1 MLIGGPETRYRSGI
15 HPDRALQ
22 NCQPSRPPKDAVMN
36 DFDYLVVGA
45 GSAGAALAARL
56 SEDPERKVLLLEAGP
71 DYATAEDTPQEILDG
86 SAMSM
91 SAFDWHYK
99 AEITDRRRII
109 FPRGKLSGGSS
120 AVGAT
125 IALRGTP
132 NNFDEWASLG
142 NPAWAWDQVLPF
154 YKRLEDDLD
163 FDNEFHGRGGP
174 IPIRRWKPD
183 ELAPVQQ
190 VFHEAA
196 LKAGFPDV
204 EDHNHPEASGV
215 GPIPSNR
222 NDLRT
227 RFSTAMGYLGAARGR
242 ANLTVY
248 SGAQVNRVLFNGAQA
263 RGVEVTTPTG
273 GVEEIHARTVV
284 LAAGA
289 VGSPAILMRSGIGPG
304 ADLRRL
310 GIDVLLDRPGVGGTL
325 IDHPR
330 TGVFMV
336 PKPGTFNLEDA
347 FLQTIVRTTAPGS
360 TEFNDL
366 QYYMI
371 NHFDLTLF
379 PELQMLAAAKTIFG
393 VMVVHQRPQSRGRL
407 VLASADP
414 GAAPDIDLNFL
425 ATDQDVQILVDAV
438 RTCWQLMQTPGIID
452 RGERFVVLGED
463 MAADD
468 EMLSHYVRLSLDS
481 GYHPVG
487 TARMG
492 SADDTDAVVDE
503 RLLVHGT
510 ENLYVGDAS
519 VMPSIV
525 NCNTN
530 LTSIMIGERLADWL
544 RAS

>member
-1 MLIGGPETRYRSGI
+1 
-15 HPDRALQ
+15 
-22 NCQPSRPPKDAVMN
+22 MN
-36 DFDYLVVGA
+36 EFDYLVVGA

-56 SEDPERKVLLLEAGP
+56 SEDPQRRVLLLEAGP
-71 DYATAEDTPQEILDG
+71 DYATVDETPDEILDG

-91 SAFDWHYK
+91 STYDWHFK

-109 FPRGKLSGGSS
+109 FPRGKLTGGSS

-132 NNFDEWASLG
+132 NNFDEWASMG
-142 NPAWAWDQVLPF
+142 NPAWAWNEVLPY
-154 YKRLEDDLD
+154 YKRLENDLD
-163 FDNEFHGRGGP
+163 FDNEYHGQGGP
-174 IPIRRWKPD
+174 IPIRRWRPD
-183 ELAPVQQ
+183 ELAPVQH

-204 EDHNHPEASGV
+204 EDHNHPEATGV

-222 NDLRT
+222 NDTRT
-227 RFSTAMGYLGAARGR
+227 RFSTAMGYLGMARGR
-242 ANLTVY
+242 ANLTIY
-248 SGAQVNRVLFNGAQA
+248 SGAQVNRVLFTGTRAH
-263 RGVEVTTPTG
+263 GVEVTNPAG
-273 GVEEIHARTVV
+273 GTEEIHARNIV

-289 VGSPAILMRSGIGPG
+289 VNSPAILMRSGIGP
-304 ADLRRL
+304 ASDLRRL

-330 TGVFMV
+330 TGAFMV
-336 PKPGTFNLEDA
+336 PKEGTFDPQDA
-347 FLQTIVRTTAPGS
+347 FLQTMVRTTAPGS
-360 TEFNDL
+360 DEFNDL

-414 GAAPDIDLNFL
+414 TSPPDIDLNFL
-425 ATDQDVQILVDAV
+425 ATEQDIKILVDAV
-438 RTCWQLMQTPGIID
+438 RTCWQLMQTPGIVD
-452 RGERFVVLGED
+452 RGDRFVVLGEE
-463 MAADD
+463 MVADD
-468 EMLSHYVRLSLDS
+468 DILGHYVRLSLDS

-487 TARMG
+487 TTRMG
-492 SADDTDAVVDE
+492 TADDAEAVVDE
-503 RLLVHGT
+503 RLRVHGT

-544 RAS
+544 AAS

>member
-1 MLIGGPETRYRSGI
+1 MSEF
-15 HPDRALQ
+15 H
-22 NCQPSRPPKDAVMN
+22 
-36 DFDYLVVGA
+36 YLVVGA

-56 SEDPERKVLLLEAGP
+56 SEDPGRKVLLLEAGP
-71 DYATAEDTPQEILDG
+71 DYATIAETPREILDG

-109 FPRGKLSGGSS
+109 FPRGKVAGGSS

-132 NNFDEWASLG
+132 NNFDEWASMG
-142 NPAWAWDQVLPF
+142 NPAWAWDQVLPY
-154 YKRLEDDLD
+154 YKRLENDLD
-163 FDNEFHGRGGP
+163 FDNEYHGRGGP
-174 IPIRRWKPD
+174 IPIRRWKPE
-183 ELAPVQQ
+183 ELAPVQH

-196 LKAGFPDV
+196 LKAGFPEV
-204 EDHNHPEASGV
+204 EDHNHPQASGV

-222 NDLRT
+222 NDTRT
-227 RFSTAMGYLGAARGR
+227 RFSTAMGYLAMARGR
-242 ANLTVY
+242 PNLTIY
-248 SGAQVNRVLFNGAQA
+248 SGAQVNRVLFEGTRAC
-263 RGVEVTTPTG
+263 GVEVTNPAG
-273 GVEEIHARTVV
+273 GIEEIHAGTVV
-284 LAAGA
+284 LATGA
-289 VGSPAILMRSGIGPG
+289 VSTPAILMRSGIGPA
-304 ADLRRL
+304 ADLQRL

-330 TGVFMV
+330 TGAFMV
-336 PKPGTFNLEDA
+336 PKEGTFNPEDA
-347 FLQTIVRTTAPGS
+347 FLQTMVRTTAPGS

-407 VLASADP
+407 VLTSADP
-414 GAAPDIDLNFL
+414 AAPPDIDLNFL
-425 ATDQDVQILVDAV
+425 DTEQDIQILVDAV
-438 RTCWQLMQTPGIID
+438 RTCWQLMQTPGIVD
-452 RGERFVVLGED
+452 RGDRFVVLGED

-468 EMLSHYVRLSLDS
+468 EMLGHYVRLSLDS

-492 SADDTDAVVDE
+492 SAEDADAVVDE
-503 RLLVHGT
+503 RLQVHGID
-510 ENLYVGDAS
+510 NLYVGDAS

-530 LTSIMIGERLADWL
+530 LTSIMIGERLADSL

>member
-1 MLIGGPETRYRSGI
+1 
-15 HPDRALQ
+15 
-22 NCQPSRPPKDAVMN
+22 MN
-36 DFDYLVVGA
+36 EFDYLVVGS

-71 DYATAEDTPQEILDG
+71 DYATVAETPRDLLDG

-91 SAFDWHYK
+91 DAHDWHFK

-109 FPRGKLSGGSS
+109 FPRGKVTGGSS

-132 NNFDEWASLG
+132 DNFDEWAAMG
-142 NPAWAWDQVLPF
+142 NPAWAWDEVLPF

-174 IPIRRWKPD
+174 IPIRRWKTD

-190 VFHEAA
+190 VFHDAC
-196 LKAGFPDV
+196 LKAGFADV
-204 EDHNHPEASGV
+204 QDHNHPEASGV

-222 NDLRT
+222 RDTTT
-227 RFSTAMGYLGAARGR
+227 RFSAAMGYLGPARGR
-242 ANLTVY
+242 ANLTIY
-248 SGAQVNRVLFNGAQA
+248 SGAQVNRVLFTGTRAH
-263 RGVEVTTPTG
+263 GVEVTNPAG
-273 GVEEIHARTVV
+273 GSEQINARHVI

-289 VGSPAILMRSGIGPG
+289 VNSPGILMRSGIGPA

-330 TGVFMV
+330 TGAFMV
-336 PKPGTFNLEDA
+336 PKPGSFDTGDA

-393 VMVVHQRPQSRGRL
+393 CMVVHQRPQSRGRL
-407 VLASADP
+407 VLTSPDP
-414 GAAPDIDLNFL
+414 AAPPDIDLNFL
-425 ATDQDVQILVDAV
+425 ATEQDIKTLVDAV
-438 RTCWQLMQTPGIID
+438 RTCWQLMQTPGIVD
-452 RGERFVVLGED
+452 RGERFIVLGED
-463 MAADD
+463 MVEDE
-468 EMLSHYVRLSLDS
+468 EMLGHYVRLSLDS

-492 SADDTDAVVDE
+492 TADDAEAVVDE
-503 RLLVHGT
+503 RLSVHGA
-510 ENLYVGDAS
+510 ENLFVCDAS

-530 LTSIMIGERLADWL
+530 LTSTMIGERLADWL

>member
-1 MLIGGPETRYRSGI
+1 
-15 HPDRALQ
+15 
-22 NCQPSRPPKDAVMN
+22 MN
-36 DFDYLVVGA
+36 EFDYLVVGS

-71 DYATAEDTPQEILDG
+71 DYATVADTPRDLLDG
-86 SAMSM
+86 NAMSM
-91 SAFDWHYK
+91 DLHDWHFK

-109 FPRGKLSGGSS
+109 FPRGKVTGGSS

-132 NNFDEWASLG
+132 NNFDEWAALG
-142 NPAWAWDQVLPF
+142 NPAWAWDEVLPF

-163 FDNEFHGRGGP
+163 FDNEFHGQGGP
-174 IPIRRWKPD
+174 IPIRRWKSD
-183 ELAPVQQ
+183 EMAPVQQ
-190 VFHEAA
+190 VFHDAC
-196 LKAGFPDV
+196 LKAGYPDV
-204 EDHNHPEASGV
+204 QDHNHPEASGV

-222 NDLRT
+222 RGART
-227 RFSTAMGYLGAARGR
+227 RVSTAIGYLTSARGR
-242 ANLTVY
+242 DNLSIY
-248 SGAQVNRVLFNGAQA
+248 SGARVNRVLFTGARA
-263 RGVEVTTPTG
+263 HGVEVTNSAG
-273 GVEEIHARTVV
+273 GSEQINARHVI

-289 VGSPAILMRSGIGPG
+289 VNSPGILMRSGIGPA

-330 TGVFMV
+330 TGAFMV
-336 PKPGTFNLEDA
+336 PKPGAVNPEEA
-347 FLQTIVRTTAPGS
+347 FLQTVVRTTAPGS
-360 TEFNDL
+360 TEFNDM
-366 QYYMI
+366 QFYMI

-393 VMVVHQRPQSRGRL
+393 CMVVHQRPQSRGRL
-407 VLASADP
+407 VLSSADP
-414 GAAPDIDLNFL
+414 SAPPDIDLNFL
-425 ATDQDVQILVDAV
+425 ATEQDIKILVEGV
-438 RTCWQLMQTPGIID
+438 RTCWQLMQTAGIVD
-452 RGERFVVLGED
+452 RGERFIVLGED
-463 MAADD
+463 MVEDE
-468 EMLSHYVRLSLDS
+468 EMLGHYVRLSLDS

-492 SADDTDAVVDE
+492 TADDAEAVVDE
-503 RLLVHGT
+503 RLSVHGA
-510 ENLYVGDAS
+510 ENLYVCDAS

-530 LTSIMIGERLADWL
+530 LTSTMIGERLADWL

>member
-1 MLIGGPETRYRSGI
+1 MNGI
-15 HPDRALQ
+15 
-22 NCQPSRPPKDAVMN
+22 
-36 DFDYLVVGA
+36 DYLVVGS

-56 SEDPERKVLLLEAGP
+56 SEDPHRKVLLLEAGP
-71 DYATAEDTPQEILDG
+71 DFATVADTPSDLLNG

-91 SAFDWHYK
+91 DIHDWHFQ

-109 FPRGKLSGGSS
+109 YPRGKVTGGSS

-125 IALRGTP
+125 IALRGNP
-132 NNFDEWASLG
+132 VNFNEWAEMG
-142 NPAWAWDQVLPF
+142 NPAWAWDEVLPF

-163 FDNEFHGRGGP
+163 FDNEYHGKGGP
-174 IPIRRWKPD
+174 IPIRRFKGD

-190 VFHEAA
+190 VFQDAC
-196 LKAGFPDV
+196 LKAGFPAI

-215 GPIPSNR
+215 GPMPSNR
-222 NDLRT
+222 RDTRT
-227 RFSTAMGYLGAARGR
+227 RFSTAMGYLGEARGR
-242 ANLTVY
+242 ENLEIR
-248 SGAQVNRVLFNGAQA
+248 SGVQVNRVLFAGNRA
-263 RGVEVTTPTG
+263 RGVEVAKPG
-273 GVEEIHARTVV
+273 GGTEVIEAGAVV

-289 VGSPAILMRSGIGPG
+289 VNSPAILMRSGIGPG
-304 ADLRRL
+304 SDLRRL
-310 GIDVLLDRPGVGGTL
+310 GIDVLLDRPGVGADL

-330 TGVFMV
+330 TGAFMV
-336 PKPGTFNLEDA
+336 PEPGTFNSDDA
-347 FLQTIVRTTAPGS
+347 FLQMLLRTTAPGS

-393 VMVVHQRPQSRGRL
+393 VMVVHQRPESRGRL
-407 VLASADP
+407 TLTSADP
-414 GAAPDIDLNFL
+414 TAPPDVLLNFL
-425 ATDQDVQILVDAV
+425 DTENDVQTLIAAV
-438 RTCWQLMQTPGIID
+438 RQCWQFMQTAGIQD
-452 RGERFVVLGED
+452 KGQRFVVLGEE
-463 MAADD
+463 MAEDD
-468 EMLSHYVRLSLDS
+468 ELMRHYVRLSLDS

-492 SADDTDAVVDE
+492 AAGDEGAVVDE
-503 RLLVHGT
+503 RLRVHGI
-510 ENLYVGDAS
+510 EGLYVCDAS

-544 RAS
+544 RQS

>member
-1 MLIGGPETRYRSGI
+1 MMPGI
-15 HPDRALQ
+15 
-22 NCQPSRPPKDAVMN
+22 
-36 DFDYLVVGA
+36 DYLVVGS

-56 SEDPERKVLLLEAGP
+56 SEDSHRRVLLLEAGP
-71 DYATAEDTPQEILDG
+71 HFASTADTPPDLLDG

-91 SAFDWHYK
+91 DPHDWHFK

-109 FPRGKLSGGSS
+109 YPRGKVTGGSS

-125 IALRGTP
+125 IALRGNP
-132 NNFDEWASLG
+132 ENFDEWAALG
-142 NPAWAWDQVLPF
+142 NPAWAWDEVLPF

-163 FDNEFHGRGGP
+163 FDDEFHGRGGP

-183 ELAPVQQ
+183 EVAPVQQ
-190 VFHEAA
+190 VFHEAC

-204 EDHNHPEASGV
+204 ADHNHPQTTGV

-222 NDLRT
+222 RDPRT
-227 RFSTAMGYLGAARGR
+227 RWSTAMGYLHPAQGR
-242 ANLTVY
+242 ENLEIR
-248 SGAQVNRVLFNGAQA
+248 SGVQVNRVVLDGDRV
-263 RGVEVTTPTG
+263 RGVEVVTSAG
-273 GVEEIHARTVV
+273 GTELIEAGQVI

-289 VGSPAILMRSGIGPG
+289 VNSPAILLRSGIGP
-304 ADLRRL
+304 ADDLRRL
-310 GIDVLLDRPGVGGTL
+310 GIDVALDRPGVGASL

-330 TGVFMV
+330 TGAFMV
-336 PKPGTFNLEDA
+336 PRPGTFNAEDA
-347 FLQTIVRTTAPGS
+347 FLQTILRTTAPGS

-379 PELQMLAAAKTIFG
+379 PELQMLASAKVIFG
-393 VMVVHQRPQSRGRL
+393 VMVVHQRPESRGRL
-407 VLASADP
+407 TLTSADP
-414 GAAPDIDLNFL
+414 GAAPDVTLNFL
-425 ATDQDVQILVDAV
+425 DTERDVQVLVDAV
-438 RTCWQLMQTPGIID
+438 RTCWQLMQTAGIHD
-452 RGERFVVLGED
+452 QGQRFIVLSDD
-463 MAADD
+463 MVADD
-468 EMLSHYVRLSLDS
+468 ELMRHYVRLSLDS

-492 SADDTDAVVDE
+492 TADDEGAVVDE
-503 RLLVHGT
+503 RLRVHGVQG
-510 ENLYVGDAS
+510 LYVCDAS

-544 RAS
+544 RHG